1 MLQAKVTGVDPE
13 PGRGP
18 RPDVVLAV
26 ENLTKTYAGASAPAV
41 QDVSFEVRTGE
52 IVALLGP
59 SGCGKSTTM
68 RIIAGLEDPDSG
80 TVGLKG
86 REITDLPAHR
96 RNVGLVFQ
104 DLAIFPHLTVA
115 QNVAF
120 GLRMKRLGGAEIS
133 RRVDDML
140 RIVELP
146 PETFRERMPGT
157 MSGGQRQRVALA
169 RTLVVEPDVV
179 LFDEPM
185 TALDRRLR
193 DRLVIELR
201 NIHKRLGIPAV
212 YVTHDQESAAALA
225 DRIAVMRAGEIIQT
239 GTSLEIYSAP
249 RDLFVADF
257 FGDINCLPA
266 RVVRDAG
273 GAMSAVIGDRTIPG
287 IVTGISEG
295 DALLCIRPGQL
306 SLSSR
311 PSERA
316 LFPVELR
323 SWHFDAG
330 VFTYYVSGQGGLT
343 GMTKDIVVTSTK
355 PAPDVG
361 SGELWLEADVRD
373 LQIFPS

>member
-1 MLQAKVTGVDPE
+1 MLK
-13 PGRGP
+13 
-18 RPDVVLAV
+18 
-26 ENLTKTYAGASAPAV
+26 
-41 QDVSFEVRTGE
+41 
-52 IVALLGP
+52 
-59 SGCGKSTTM
+59 
-68 RIIAGLEDPDSG
+68 
-80 TVGLKG
+80 
-86 REITDLPAHR
+86 
-96 RNVGLVFQ
+96 
-104 DLAIFPHLTVA
+104 
-115 QNVAF
+115 
-120 GLRMKRLGGAEIS
+120 
-133 RRVDDML
+133 
-140 RIVELP
+140 IVELP
-146 PETFRERMPGT
+146 PETFRERSPAPWRPAAAGL
-157 MSGGQRQRVALA
+157 LA

-179 LFDEPM
+179 LLTTDG
-185 TALDRRLR
+185 ALDRRLR

-295 DALLCIRPGQL
+295 DALVCIRPGQL

-355 PAPDVG
+355 PAPDVAREFTGGRATSRSSRPEVRSRG
-361 SGELWLEADVRD
+361 SVLDAPSTKEKRPHLLLAPAGVRSRHRRS
-373 LQIFPS
+373 P